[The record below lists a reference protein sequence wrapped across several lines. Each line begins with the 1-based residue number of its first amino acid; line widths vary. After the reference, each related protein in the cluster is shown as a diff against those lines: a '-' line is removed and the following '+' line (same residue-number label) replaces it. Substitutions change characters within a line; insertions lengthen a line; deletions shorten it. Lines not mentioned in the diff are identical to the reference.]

1 MGRFVDEDFSKL
13 VDFIHDC
20 VELGN
25 ADEGFDGSSMGR
37 LAPEQEAH

>member
-25 ADEGFDGSSMGR
+25 DDDECYGSSNGC
-37 LAPEQEAH
+37 LTPER

>member
-1 MGRFVDEDFSKL
+1 MDYRLVDFSKL

-25 ADEGFDGSSMGR
+25 DDDECDGSISGD
-37 LAPEQEAH
+37 

>member
-1 MGRFVDEDFSKL
+1 MPRFVDDLWKL

-25 ADEGFDGSSMGR
+25 NDDECDGSITGD
-37 LAPEQEAH
+37 

>member
-1 MGRFVDEDFSKL
+1 MDRYIGADFSKL

-25 ADEGFDGSSMGR
+25 DDNESDRSVTGD
-37 LAPEQEAH
+37 